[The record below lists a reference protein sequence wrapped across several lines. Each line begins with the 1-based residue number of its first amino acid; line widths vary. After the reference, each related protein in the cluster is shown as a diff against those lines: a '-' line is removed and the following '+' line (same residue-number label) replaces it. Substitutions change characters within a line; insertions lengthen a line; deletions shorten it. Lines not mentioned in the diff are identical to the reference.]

1 MQDSDLGM
9 QDKDCFVRDCV
20 KWRLLCVL
28 AGSAIIGEQAKT
40 VFGRRIIVFNLN
52 FLNGRKRFLENR
64 IREIC
69 EMLPTLPEGQLSIS
83 IRKGRPYYYVCGLK
97 DSKGKT
103 SKKYITKDNES
114 FAAALAQKA
123 YLKEQLRC
131 DRKQLKALD
140 RFMKDYE
147 SGSITKVRFKHPEHF
162 FSLLRQKLPPRFE
175 ECQKI
180 LNSMFVCSTKR
191 AGEKR
196 FATLSGIM
204 VRSKSEVEI
213 ANMLYRL
220 HIPFLYEPIIVI
232 NGIEYAPDFIIMIPS
247 TGMLYMWE
255 HFGMMDDP
263 DYVRKNL
270 GKIEVYAQKGWILGQ
285 NLIVTTETYDSP
297 FNVEKAEYAL
307 RQAVPFLDKE
317 SA

>member
-1 MQDSDLGM
+1 M
-9 QDKDCFVRDCV
+9 
-20 KWRLLCVL
+20 L
-28 AGSAIIGEQAKT
+28 AA
-40 VFGRRIIVFNLN
+40 F
-52 FLNGRKRFLENR
+52 
-64 IREIC
+64 
-69 EMLPTLPEGQLSIS
+69 PEGHLSIS

-97 DSKGKT
+97 DSEGRST
-103 SKKYITKDNES
+103 KKYIPKDNES
-114 FAAALAQKA
+114 LAATLAQKA

-131 DRKQLKALD
+131 DKKQLKALEK
-140 RFMKDYE
+140 FMRDYE
-147 SGSITKVRFKHPEHF
+147 RGSIANVRFKYPEHF
-162 FSLLRQKLPPRFE
+162 FHLLRQKLPPRCE
-175 ECQKI
+175 ECQK
-180 LNSMFVCSTKR
+180 LLSSMFVCSTKR
-191 AGEKR
+191 ADEKR
-196 FATLSGIM
+196 FATLSGVM

-213 ANMLYRL
+213 ANLLYRL

-255 HFGMMDDP
+255 HCGMMDNP

-270 GKIEVYAQKGWILGQ
+270 GKIELYAQKGWILGQ
-285 NLIVTTETYDSP
+285 NLILTTETYDSP